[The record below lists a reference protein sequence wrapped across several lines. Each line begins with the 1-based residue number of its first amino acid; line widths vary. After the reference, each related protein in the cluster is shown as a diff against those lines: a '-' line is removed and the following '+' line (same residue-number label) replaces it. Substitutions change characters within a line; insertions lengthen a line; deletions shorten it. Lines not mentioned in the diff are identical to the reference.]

1 MTEKGEG
8 ARLPSTTRDEPWDS
22 VCALVIPKSRP
33 RSLISPR
40 FSYPMRTPYPLQ
52 TGWPL
57 FPSPPVTLEEAG
69 GTALLRGAAEPVRKF
84 RRDHLQA
91 EVVMKPRER

>member
-1 MTEKGEG
+1 
-8 ARLPSTTRDEPWDS
+8 
-22 VCALVIPKSRP
+22 
-33 RSLISPR
+33 
-40 FSYPMRTPYPLQ
+40 MRTPYPLQ